1 MKATKFSIRKECRD
15 NLGTREAFN
24 EAMIYLEIKYLKY
37 MEAECNKDATIRIE
51 LHIDQQNQNHEK
63 TDSITTD

>member
-1 MKATKFSIRKECRD
+1 MKAIEVRIRKECRD

-24 EAMIYLEIKYLKY
+24 EAMIYLKIKYLKY

-51 LHIDQQNQNHEK
+51 IHIDQQNQEE
-63 TDSITTD
+63 